1 MQIYP
6 PLFSDQ
12 IALPDFN
19 SGAMENWG
27 LVTYRETAL
36 LYDPRTSANGNKQRI
51 ATVVSHELAHMVRL
65 GPVKG
70 ILSTFTSHSLPCD
83 LCLPVVWKPCD
94 AEMVE

>member
-6 PLFSDQ
+6 PLFLDQ
-12 IALPDFN
+12 IALPDFE

-36 LYDPRTSANGNKQRI
+36 LYDPETSANGNKQRI

-70 ILSTFTSHSLPCD
+70 TWSTFCFTQF
-83 LCLPVVWKPCD
+83 
-94 AEMVE
+94 AM